1 MPFFCEFRRSKE
13 VINTTAF
20 RSLETDVQAR
30 LIFDNG
36 VFISKILYF
45 QLSISL
51 FRIDDEF
58 VEIWYNTLTG
68 TIRKIEPLQQKKIS
82 PFIKHLAMVSVN

>member
-1 MPFFCEFRRSKE
+1 M
-13 VINTTAF
+13 INTTAF
-20 RSLETDVQAR
+20 RNLEAEEQAR

-36 VFISKILYF
+36 VFVSKVLFF

-51 FRIDDEF
+51 FRINDEF

-68 TIRKIEPLQQKKIS
+68 TIRKIEPLQHKAIS
-82 PFIKHLAMVSVN
+82 PFIKHLFVTGSN